1 MTTHEV
7 IDYLGQG
14 PGLEGE
20 RVGAGGGAG
29 SSKQA
34 HGDGHGPH
42 DKGPGGLAPPANGE
56 SVARAT
62 IDRYRVRKRRRK
74 CQPHREK
81 GTSTTMDLTNSFT
94 VPADIDTAW
103 DTLLDVEAIAPC
115 MPGAK
120 LTNVDGDEFTGTVKV
135 KLGPVSLTY
144 GGEAM
149 FLEKDAANHV
159 AIIEGTGKETR
170 GSGTAKATVTTAL
183 VAESAEVTRV
193 DVTTNLTITG
203 KAAQFG
209 RGVMQDVAG
218 RLVDQFAANLEGVIA
233 SRMPATAEPAD
244 ASADSPEASSPA
256 APTPAPAPQ
265 AEALDLGAV
274 AAGPVLKRVVPVVIG
289 VVAVVAI
296 VWLVTR
302 NR

>member
-1 MTTHEV
+1 
-7 IDYLGQG
+7 
-14 PGLEGE
+14 
-20 RVGAGGGAG
+20 
-29 SSKQA
+29 
-34 HGDGHGPH
+34 
-42 DKGPGGLAPPANGE
+42 
-56 SVARAT
+56 
-62 IDRYRVRKRRRK
+62 
-74 CQPHREK
+74 
-81 GTSTTMDLTNSFT
+81 MDLTNSFT

-149 FLEKDAANHV
+149 FLEKDAENHV
-159 AIIEGTGKETR
+159 AVIEGTGKETR

-183 VAESAEVTRV
+183 IAESAEVTRV

-233 SRMPATAEPAD
+233 SRMPAAEAAG
-244 ASADSPEASSPA
+244 ASADSSEGSSPA
-256 APTPAPAPQ
+256 APTPAPTPTPQ